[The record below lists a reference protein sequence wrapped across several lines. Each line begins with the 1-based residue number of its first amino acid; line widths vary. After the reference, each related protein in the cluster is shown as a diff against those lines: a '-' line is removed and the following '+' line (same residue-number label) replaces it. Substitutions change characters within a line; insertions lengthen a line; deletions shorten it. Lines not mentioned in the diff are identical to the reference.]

1 MPQKDYLLRQIEMLG
16 ELLIAIKK
24 MILGG
29 EADGAA
35 VESRLKEVAEKSG
48 MDLELAR
55 AAAPDTLRLL
65 IAPTGEVEPG
75 RCWIL
80 AESLYLDGI
89 RARLTGEAE
98 RASDSLMKARMLF
111 SLLGPMGAFLVGY
124 PEAAERM
131 REIDGLLFE
140 REGPP
145 GPEARERPA
154 DRTDSGP

>member
-1 MPQKDYLLRQIEMLG
+1 MAQKDYLLRQIEMLG
-16 ELLIAIKK
+16 QLLVAIRK

-35 VESRLKEVAEKSG
+35 VESRLQEVTERSG

-80 AESLYLDGI
+80 AEALYLDGV
-89 RARLTGEAE
+89 RARLTQDPD
-98 RASDSLMKARMLF
+98 RASDSLRKARMLF
-111 SLLGPMGAFLVGY
+111 SLLGPMGAFLVGF
-124 PEAAERM
+124 PEAKERI
-131 REIDGLLFE
+131 REIDGLLSE
-140 REGPP
+140 SEDPP
-145 GPEARERPA
+145 IR
-154 DRTDSGP
+154 D

>member
-1 MPQKDYLLRQIEMLG
+1 VPQKDYLLRQIEMLG

-29 EADGAA
+29 EAGGAA

-89 RARLTGEAE
+89 QGRLRGDPE
-98 RASDSLMKARMLF
+98 RASDSLEKARMLF
-111 SLLGPMGAFLVGY
+111 SLLAPMGAFLVGF
-124 PEAAERM
+124 PEAAERIQ
-131 REIDGLLFE
+131 EIDGLLS
-140 REGPP
+140 EGEEPPSQEAP
-145 GPEARERPA
+145 GPSA
-154 DRTDSGP
+154 DGTDSGL